1 MNSNLRR
8 TCSVVVALVLVLA
21 GALVQPFGGNAT
33 AGPNGE
39 GTLQGTWRVQVTP
52 INCQTGAPLPI
63 PSFSA
68 LDSYARG
75 GTLTEVINSQA
86 FLPGQVTPG
95 LGVWSH
101 TQANAYKAVWE
112 VFILFDTPPAV
123 PGFPF
128 KRGVQRLIR
137 DIEVRGDQMTFNA
150 TSQFLDPD
158 GNPFIP
164 ARNTCASGTGTRFE
178 DAQDQD

>member
-1 MNSNLRR
+1 MNAKLRR
-8 TCSVVVALVLVLA
+8 TCSVIVVLLLV
-21 GALVQPFGGNAT
+21 GALVQPFWGNA
-33 AGPNGE
+33 AAQSNSE

-75 GTLTEVINSQA
+75 STLTEVINSRA

-128 KRGVQRLIR
+128 KRGVQRLMR
-137 DIEVRGDQMTFNA
+137 D
-150 TSQFLDPD
+150 
-158 GNPFIP
+158 
-164 ARNTCASGTGTRFE
+164 
-178 DAQDQD
+178 